1 MVARRPVGKQV
12 HPMHLT
18 GRGWSPRPAR
28 LLVVAVLGALGC
40 SVAINGASA
49 RSVGGP
55 TLVVDNS
62 FALDTTDPQRAYDP
76 TSIIIDRAIYDTLF
90 TYRGNDL
97 TRPVPL
103 LVQSWT
109 SEHAARFTF
118 HLRRDVHFGDG
129 TPLTS
134 ADVVFSLRRLVNLK
148 DNPSYLLAGFTVS
161 AKDKYTVVITSRTPA
176 PELPSILT
184 VIGIVNS
191 KLVEDHGGTDAADAS
206 TKDAAEKWFNSSASA
221 GAGSGPYEL
230 QSYGQTSQVVLRA
243 NPDYWGAKRPAF
255 GRIVL
260 RNMLATAQLLNI
272 QRGPHQVA
280 LDLSGDQAET
290 LKGNQRLRVTLQP
303 SVWVF
308 YAFGNDNRLI
318 SSVTSNKK
326 FQQALRYALDYRGLV
341 SIAGPGATQAPGII
355 PSMILG
361 ALPRS
366 AALKTDLAKARSAL
380 AASGVATSQVTLA
393 YPNDITIN
401 GVPFATLAQ
410 KVQAQLQAAGFNVA
424 LAGSP
429 ISVFQPTFRAGKLA
443 FGLWAYAFVYPDPSS
458 YEVFEPGNLIALHAG
473 WRAGSDPA
481 VEQLAAKARLA
492 TTPAARA
499 SLYRRIQLGMNTAS
513 PFVPLVQ
520 PAQAFAATTD
530 LAGAAFSGV
539 YLVDLTRISPT

>member
-1 MVARRPVGKQV
+1 MAVEQA
-12 HPMHLT
+12 
-18 GRGWSPRPAR
+18 SR
-28 LLVVAVLGALGC
+28 LLVVAVLGAFGC
-40 SVAINGASA
+40 SVAIQGASA
-49 RSVGGP
+49 RSVGAP

-76 TSIIIDRAIYDTLF
+76 TSVIIDRAIYDTLF
-90 TYRGNDL
+90 TYRDKDL
-97 TRPVPL
+97 TRPIPL

-109 SEHAARFTF
+109 SEHARRFTF

-148 DNPSYLLAGFTVS
+148 DNPSYLLAGFTVT
-161 AKDKYTVVITSRTPA
+161 ARDRYTVVIASKTPA

-191 KLVEDHGGTDAADAS
+191 KLVEEHGGTDAADAS
-206 TKDAAEKWFNSSASA
+206 TKDTAERWFNSSASA

-230 QSYGQTSQVVLRA
+230 ESYGQTSQVVLRA
-243 NPDYWGAKRPAF
+243 NPNYWGAKRPAF

-272 QRGPHQVA
+272 QRGAHQIA
-280 LDLSGDQAET
+280 LDLSADQAET
-290 LKGNQRLRVTLQP
+290 LKGKQGLRVTLQP

-308 YAFGNDNRLI
+308 YAFTNDNPRI
-318 SSVTSNKK
+318 SSITSNER
-326 FQQALRYALDYRGLV
+326 FQEALRHALDYRGLV
-341 SIAGPGATQAPGII
+341 SVAGPGATRAPGVI

-361 ALPRS
+361 SLPRS
-366 AALKTDLAKARSAL
+366 AAAKTDLAKAKAAL
-380 AASGVATSQVTLA
+380 AASGVGTSRVTLA

-401 GVPFATLAQ
+401 GVPFTTLAQ
-410 KVQAQLQAAGFNVA
+410 RAQAQLQAAGFNVA

-429 ISVFQPTFRAGKLA
+429 INVFQPTFRAGKIAL
-443 FGLWAYAFVYPDPSS
+443 GLWAYAFVYPDPSS
-458 YEVFEPGNLIALHAG
+458 YDVFEPGNLIALHVG
-473 WRAGSDPA
+473 WQAGSDPA
-481 VEQLAAKARLA
+481 VEKLAAKARLA
-492 TTPAARA
+492 TTPAARG
-499 SLYRRIQLGMNTAS
+499 SLYRRIQLGMNARS

-530 LAGAAFSGV
+530 LSGAAFSGV
-539 YLVDLTRISPT
+539 YLVDLTRVSPK